1 MSVLRHVSIRIKLI
15 AIVML
20 TTCASLALAGLALVV
35 FEWIIGR
42 RALHREI
49 EAVADILA
57 TNSTATLTFDDQRT
71 ALDTLNTLSSQP
83 RILSGCF
90 YAGDGSLLA
99 SYPEAPSPSSRLPCP
114 PGLGPDGARFERT
127 TLVLQRPVMSS
138 GERLGSVRLVAS
150 LDELERRVQAF
161 GLVLFATLSA
171 TALVAL
177 LVSSRLQRLVSR
189 PVLDLAAT
197 ASRISEKRDLG
208 LRAAKEGRDE
218 IGVAVDAFNQMLDR
232 IEEANQALR
241 QAGDRSREQAELMQS
256 VLDSMGEGLVVAG
269 PDGKFLLWNKAA
281 SRLTGQGPA
290 QLSTREWPAHY
301 GLYVSERE
309 PLFNPD
315 QLPLVRA
322 MRGESVSDVEM
333 FLKDETRQI
342 GRWITISARPL
353 RDGAGT
359 LRGGIS
365 VFADV
370 TERRRAEEEL
380 RALNATLE
388 QRVADRAA
396 AAEARAGELK
406 RSNEELEQ
414 FAYVASHDLQEPLRA
429 VASYTQLLRQ
439 RSKGTLDAEG
449 QLYADHVLTGVARM
463 RALISGLLDYSRVGR
478 SGSDLGRVD
487 AGAVLDAA
495 LADLQP
501 ALAEA
506 GGRLTRGP
514 LPVLQADPVQ
524 LGQLFRNLV
533 SNAIKFRAS
542 EPPAIEVRSERE
554 GEHWRFAVRDNGIG
568 IDAKYHERI
577 FAIFQRLHGWDRPGT
592 GIGLAICR
600 KIVESHGGRIWVE
613 SEPDRGSTF
622 FFTLPVGAGGTS

>member
-1 MSVLRHVSIRIKLI
+1 VSALRHASIRIKLI

-20 TTCASLALAGLALVV
+20 TTCASLALAGMALVV

-42 RALHREI
+42 RALHGEI

-57 TNSTATLTFDDQRT
+57 SNSTATLTFDDQRT

-90 YAGDGSLLA
+90 YAGDGTLLA
-99 SYPEAPSPSSRLPCP
+99 SYPEAPRRPAALRCPSAV
-114 PGLGPDGARFERT
+114 GPDEARFERT
-127 TLVLQRPVMSS
+127 TLVLQRPVLFH
-138 GERLGSVRLVAS
+138 GERIGSVRLVAS
-150 LDELERRVQAF
+150 LAELERRVQAF
-161 GLVLFATLSA
+161 GLVLLGTLSA
-171 TALVAL
+171 AALVAL

-197 ASRISEKRDLG
+197 ARRISEKRDLG
-208 LRAAKEGRDE
+208 LRASKEGRDE

-241 QAGDRSREQAELMQS
+241 QAGDRSREQAELLQS

-269 PDGKFLLWNKAA
+269 PDGKFLLWNTAA
-281 SRLTGQGPA
+281 TRLIGQGPA
-290 QLSTREWPAHY
+290 AVAPQDWPTHY
-301 GLYVSERE
+301 GLFVSERE

-322 MRGESVSDVEM
+322 IRGESVGNVEM
-333 FLKDETRQI
+333 FLKNEAHEI
-342 GRWITISARPL
+342 GRWINVSARPL
-353 RDGAGT
+353 RDGGGT

-365 VFADV
+365 VIADV

-396 AAEARAGELK
+396 AAEARARELK

-439 RSKGTLDAEG
+439 RVKGTLDAES

-478 SGSDLGRVD
+478 RANEPGRVD
-487 AGAVLDAA
+487 AGAILDAA

-501 ALAEA
+501 ALQEA
-506 GGRLTRGP
+506 GGRLTRGA
-514 LPVLQADPVQ
+514 LPVLPADPVQ
-524 LGQLFRNLV
+524 LGQLFRNLI

-542 EPPAIEVRSERE
+542 NPPVIEVRAERE

-568 IDAKYHERI
+568 IDAKYHERV

-600 KIVESHGGRIWVE
+600 KIVEGHGGRIWVE

>member
-1 MSVLRHVSIRIKLI
+1 VALLRHTSIRIKLI

-49 EAVADILA
+49 EAVADIVA
-57 TNSTATLTFDDQRT
+57 STSTATLTFADERT
-71 ALDTLNTLSSQP
+71 ALDTLSKLRAQP

-90 YAGDGSLLA
+90 YGEDGNLLA
-99 SYPEAPSPSSRLPCP
+99 SYPQAAGPSARVPCP
-114 PGLGPDGARFERT
+114 SRVGPDEARFEPNL
-127 TLVLQRPVMSS
+127 LVLQRPVFFN
-138 GERLGSVRLVAS
+138 GERIGSVRLVTS
-150 LDELERRVQAF
+150 LAELEQRVQAF
-161 GLVLFATLSA
+161 GLVLLGTLSA
-171 TALVAL
+171 AALVAL

-208 LRAAKEGRDE
+208 LRALKEGRDE

-241 QAGDRSREQAELMQS
+241 QAGDRSREQAELLQS

-269 PDGKFLLWNKAA
+269 ADGKFLLWNRAA
-281 SRLTGQGPA
+281 SRLLGQGPA
-290 QLSTREWPAHY
+290 ELPPPRWPEHY
-301 GLYVSERE
+301 GLYVGERE
-309 PLFNPD
+309 NLFHPE
-315 QLPLVRA
+315 QLPIVRA

-333 FLKDETRQI
+333 YLKPEGDEL
-342 GRWITISARPL
+342 GRWINISARPL
-353 RDGAGT
+353 RDGPGS

-388 QRVADRAA
+388 QRVAERAA
-396 AAEARAGELK
+396 AAEARAQELK

-414 FAYVASHDLQEPLRA
+414 FAYIASHDLQEPLRA

-439 RSKGTLDAEG
+439 RLKGALDAEA
-449 QLYADHVLTGVARM
+449 QIYADHVLTGVARM

-478 SGSDLGRVD
+478 RASELGPVD
-487 AGAVLDAA
+487 AGSILDAA
-495 LADLQP
+495 LSDLEP
-501 ALAEA
+501 ALKEA
-506 GGRLTRGP
+506 GGRFSRGEMP
-514 LPVLQADPVQ
+514 ILPADPLQ

-542 EPPAIEVRSERE
+542 EPPTIDVRAQRE
-554 GEHWRFAVRDNGIG
+554 GEQWRFAVHDNGIG

-577 FAIFQRLHGWDRPGT
+577 FAIFHRLHGWERPGT

-600 KIVESHGGRIWVE
+600 KIVEGHGGRIWVE

-622 FFTLPVGAGGTS
+622 IFTLPVGAGGTS